1 MKKRFFYWM
10 FVAFAAMSVSLVS
23 LTSCSSD
30 DNKDADPVAALK
42 VQIVGEWEF
51 KGRHYGSGDP
61 VLEMYMREIYTFK
74 ADGKLDIS
82 DGLKVK
88 QTKAWGVLIGDKKYI
103 EIDGEKYTLRTIDD
117 NTLEF
122 VYNESNGDFYR
133 YIKVK

>member
-10 FVAFAAMSVSLVS
+10 FVAIAAMSVSLMS

-42 VQIVGEWEF
+42 AQIVGEWEF

-117 NTLEF
+117 NALEF

>member
-1 MKKRFFYWM
+1 MEKRLFYWM
-10 FVAFAAMSVSLVS
+10 FVAIAAMSVSLMS
-23 LTSCSSD
+23 LTSCGND

-42 VQIVGEWEF
+42 AQIVGEWEF
-51 KGRHYGSGDP
+51 KGSHYGSGDP

-117 NTLEF
+117 NTLEL
-122 VYNESNGDFYR
+122 VYNESNGDFHR

>member
-1 MKKRFFYWM
+1 MKKRLFYWM
-10 FVAFAAMSVSLVS
+10 FVAFAAMSVSLMS

-42 VQIVGEWEF
+42 AQIVGEWEF

-103 EIDGEKYTLRTIDD
+103 EIDGEKYALRTIDD
-117 NTLEF
+117 NALEF

>member
-10 FVAFAAMSVSLVS
+10 FVAIAAMSVSLMS

-42 VQIVGEWEF
+42 AKIVGEWEF
-51 KGRHYGSGDP
+51 KGSHYGSGDP
-61 VLEMYMREIYTFK
+61 VLEMYKREVCTFK

-88 QTKAWGVLIGDKKYI
+88 QTKTWGVLIGDKKYI
-103 EIDGEKYTLRTIDD
+103 EIDGEKYALRTIDD